1 MMMKINGGAGDVS
14 LTFDAATVGTDP
26 RLWRASAGTSNR
38 VLVLQHRDE
47 APVEQLLGV
56 LAERGLEPVVTHVGD
71 RGRLPEPETL
81 RIAMLLGADRFG
93 DAADRVWLDAELDWL
108 RRADAVG
115 TPIFG
120 IGHGARALAS
130 ALGGGVEP
138 ISRGHRGWALVE
150 TSVPHVIPA
159 GPWLSWQHDVIRLPT
174 NAQLL
179 AHNLL
184 GPQAFTIGR
193 HLGVQFHPE
202 ASPAEVEPWST
213 RGGDGLDFHD
223 TLTTTT
229 RDPAAAQSC
238 ARRLFSAFINTV

>member
-1 MMMKINGGAGDVS
+1 MMKVNAGIGDAWRM
-14 LTFDAATVGTDP
+14 FHAATAGRDIPLRRMSVGKP
-26 RLWRASAGTSNR
+26 NR
-38 VLVLQHRDE
+38 VLLLQHRDE
-47 APVEQLLGV
+47 APVEQLLSV
-56 LAERGLEPVVTHVGD
+56 LSERGLEPVITHVGD
-71 RGRLPEPETL
+71 KGPLPEPETL

-108 RRADAVG
+108 RRADAAG

-130 ALGGGVEP
+130 ALGGGVEA

-150 TSVPHVIPA
+150 TSVPHFIPG
-159 GPWLSWQHDVIRLPT
+159 GPWLAWQHDVIRLPT

-184 GPQAFTIGR
+184 GPQAFTIGQ
-193 HLGVQFHPE
+193 HFGVQFHPE
-202 ASPAEVEPWST
+202 ASPGQVASWST
-213 RGGDGLDFHD
+213 RGGEGLDFHD

>member
-1 MMMKINGGAGDVS
+1 MMKITGAVGDASRTFHAATTGGKMPLWRNGAG
-14 LTFDAATVGTDP
+14 
-26 RLWRASAGTSNR
+26 RSNR

-47 APVEQLLGV
+47 APVEQLLSV
-56 LAERGLEPVVTHVGD
+56 LSERGLVPVIRHVGD
-71 RGRLPEPETL
+71 TGSLPEPSTL

-108 RRADAVG
+108 RRADTAG

-150 TSVPHVIPA
+150 TSVPHVIPG

-184 GPQAFTIGR
+184 GPQAFTIGQ

-202 ASPAEVEPWST
+202 ASPAEVEPWSI
-213 RGGDGLDFHD
+213 RGGEGLDFHD

-238 ARRLFSAFINTV
+238 ARRLFSAFINAV

>member
-1 MMMKINGGAGDVS
+1 MNVNEGIGEGPLTFRVQTADGDVLLRRRIS
-14 LTFDAATVGTDP
+14 
-26 RLWRASAGTSNR
+26 SQNR

-56 LAERGLEPVVTHVGD
+56 LYERGLQPMITRVGD
-71 RGRLPEPETL
+71 KRPLPEPATL
-81 RIAMLLGADRFG
+81 RMAVLLGADRFG
-93 DAADRVWLDAELDWL
+93 DTADRVWLDAELAWL
-108 RRADAVG
+108 RRADAAG

-138 ISRGHRGWALVE
+138 LSRGYRGWALVE
-150 TSVPHVIPA
+150 TSVPHFIPA
-159 GPWLSWQHDVIRLPT
+159 GPWLAWQHDVIRLPAR
-174 NAQLL
+174 AQLL

-184 GPQAFTIGR
+184 GPQAFRIGR

-202 ASPAEVEPWST
+202 ASPGQVESWYT

-229 RDPAAAQSC
+229 RDPEATQTC
-238 ARRLFSAFINTV
+238 ARRLFSVFIDSV

>member
-1 MMMKINGGAGDVS
+1 MMMKFNGGAGDAS
-14 LTFDAATVGTDP
+14 RTFHAATAGRDTQ
-26 RLWRASAGTSNR
+26 LWRTSAGKSNR

-47 APVEQLLGV
+47 APVEQLLRV
-56 LAERGLEPVVTHVGD
+56 LSERGLEPVVTHLGD
-71 RGRLPEPETL
+71 RRPLPEPETL

-108 RRADAVG
+108 RRADTVG

-138 ISRGHRGWALVE
+138 VSRGHRGWALVE
-150 TSVPHVIPA
+150 TSVPHFIPA

-213 RGGDGLDFHD
+213 RGGEGLDFHD

-238 ARRLFSAFINTV
+238 ARRLFSAFINAV

>member
-1 MMMKINGGAGDVS
+1 MMKVNGGVGDASVT
-14 LTFDAATVGTDP
+14 LRVATADRDIP
-26 RLWRASAGTSNR
+26 LRRMSNAKPNR

-47 APVEQLLGV
+47 VPVQQLLSV
-56 LAERGLEPVVTHVGD
+56 LSDRGLEPVITRVGD
-71 RGRLPEPETL
+71 KGPLPDPETL

-108 RRADAVG
+108 RRADAAG

-130 ALGGGVEP
+130 AFGGGVEP

-150 TSVPHVIPA
+150 TSVPHFIPG
-159 GPWLSWQHDVIRLPT
+159 GPWLAWQHDVIRLPT

-202 ASPAEVEPWST
+202 ASPGQVGSWLT
-213 RGGDGLDFHD
+213 RGGEGLDFHD